1 MSPHLTLLQLNQLTH
16 QTTDCNLHHD
26 DDDDD
31 DDDDGGD
38 HDDVKQHSKKA
49 MAISFHWLIAK
60 DKFNEL

>member
-31 DDDDGGD
+31 DDGGGD